1 MVAIFLMRANADSI
15 EIGAGSSSSI
25 TSPRTSSF
33 SNWPRGGSFI
43 LKATIATTP
52 TGMPRRYHAHRQPSG
67 PPAQV
72 AIAAASTGEQSPMP
86 CAPMFITADMR
97 ARMPIG

>member
-1 MVAIFLMRANADSI
+1 MVAIFLRRANADSI
-15 EIGAGSSSSI
+15 EIGAGFSSSM

-43 LKATIATTP
+43 ANAAIATTA
-52 TGMPRRYHAHRQPSG
+52 TGIPSRYQAQRHPSG

-72 AIAAASTGEQSPMP
+72 AIAAANTGLHRPIP
-86 CAPMFITADMR
+86 CAPMFMTADMR